1 MSSDGYRKKVN
12 YVAIKNDK
20 KDLVKFVAAFKK
32 I

>member
-1 MSSDGYRKKVN
+1 MVTEKKVN

-20 KDLVKFVAAFKK
+20 KDQVKFVAAFKK